1 MGLGSSFKKLVK
13 KAGGGSKV
21 LAVVAPYASF
31 YNKTGRTALADT
43 WGKVAKPFVSSFSP
57 AAGGV
62 FSAVVDRI
70 GTQPSPLV
78 LPPEQGNSGDGGGAY
93 GYGQGSSGSGS
104 SFSMGSIVAIGAG
117 VVGLLVVVF
126 LLMRGKR

>member
-1 MGLGSSFKKLVK
+1 MGVGSFVKKQVKKL
-13 KAGGGSKV
+13 GGGSKV

-31 YNKTGRTALADT
+31 YNKSGRTALADT

-70 GTQPSPLV
+70 GTQPPPLV
-78 LPPEQGNSGDGGGAY
+78 LPPEQGDNGGGGGGGY
-93 GYGQGSSGSGS
+93 NGYGQPTYGS
-104 SFSMGSIVAIGAG
+104 SFSTGSIVAIAAG
-117 VVGLLVVVF
+117 VVGLLVVIF